1 MQINISC
8 VGYEKVELEGYGMYF
23 ATHSPVAT
31 TPWTLVVFTP
41 AYHFEAS
48 QDTAKTLIGVIV
60 PVVAILIIASVV
72 ASISIIRFRAKVRSY
87 FFFLIIYTGSRSGS

>member
-60 PVVAILIIASVV
+60 PVVAILIIVSVV
-72 ASISIIRFRAKVRSY
+72 AGISIIRFRAKVRRN
-87 FFFLIIYTGSRSGS
+87 FLFLIIYAGSRSGS